1 MDVAR
6 WTGREAAALRLAWR
20 MSVRAYAAHLGVS
33 AATVS
38 NWHSRAE
45 HARLYTETQQMLD
58 VDLAQAPADVQERFR
73 AILAG
78 EGWNVSRPRS
88 GREAHSVASSA
99 PPITVPQRRVSA
111 DRVHGRGALLDQVD
125 PSVSEDEG
133 GGHRRQGR
141 VVVLHGI
148 GGVGKTTV
156 ALEMAHRALARGV
169 ATWWVPADD
178 PDSMRAALYAVA
190 FAAGAHDHDFDHAH
204 PADVLWR
211 YLNGLPRPWL
221 LVVDNADDPGAL
233 AGAAGAVADGVGW
246 LRPPTHEHGAVV
258 VTSRDGRVEQWAS
271 WVDLRRVP
279 TLDSDSA
286 ADMLMDL
293 APDAGDRDDA
303 RRLAAALGGL
313 PLALELA
320 GRYLASAATDPLPSP
335 GSAASFAAYRSSLDQ
350 RLVELPM
357 SEHGPD
363 TTGDNRRA
371 LSTTWEMSVD
381 LLTRQ
386 GHDLARPLLRLI
398 ACFAAAPL
406 PYQRLIRPDILQHS
420 PLFPNAT
427 PVRLSRCVRALA
439 GLGLIVI
446 ETTAPDRS
454 GSMPPG
460 LGAWSGLLTMH
471 PLVRAATRATMRL
484 AEEPTTH
491 VELVTELLVAATDD
505 LDAGNATDW
514 PRWAALAPHC
524 FALLDLVASAAPA
537 SPQTRSA
544 ALLAARRAAWYRY
557 MAGLYRQAETDFR
570 TILDVATGILGQT
583 HPDTL
588 AVRNNLARCIRETGR
603 GPLAEAEFRSVLGV
617 ARDQLGDE
625 HPVTINIRINLART
639 VRESGRSAAAESEFR
654 SIVDVARHALG
665 EDHPDTLVARG
676 NLAVTLREQGRY
688 AEAEADYRAVLTA
701 WRRTFGEDDLTTL
714 DIRYELA
721 ETLLHGGS
729 PQAAEAEYNA
739 ILATAQ
745 PVYGSDHP
753 NTLIIRHGLARALQA
768 SGRPE
773 AARAELRQ
781 ILQLRQARLGAE
793 HPFTQATQE
802 ALASLDEYRG

>member
-1 MDVAR
+1 MEVAR
-6 WTGREAAALRLAWR
+6 WTGREAAALRLARR

-33 AATVS
+33 AATIS
-38 NWHSRAE
+38 NWHIRAE
-45 HARLYTETQQMLD
+45 HARLRTETQRMLD
-58 VDLAQAPADVQERFR
+58 VDLAQAPADVQERFQ

-78 EGWNVSRPRS
+78 KDVSRPRS
-88 GREAHSVASSA
+88 GREAHSLASSA

-111 DRVHGRGALLDQVD
+111 DRVQGRGALLDQVD
-125 PSVSEDEG
+125 PSVGEDEG
-133 GGHRRQGR
+133 GGHRRRAR

-156 ALEMAHRALARGV
+156 ALEIAHRALARG
-169 ATWWVPADD
+169 ATTWWVPAED

-211 YLNGLPRPWL
+211 SLNAMESAWL

-233 AGAAGAVADGVGW
+233 AGAGGAVADGVGW
-246 LRPPTHEHGAVV
+246 LRPPRHEHGGVV

-286 ADMLMDL
+286 ADMLLDL
-293 APDAGDRDDA
+293 APDAGDRDAA
-303 RRLAAALGGL
+303 RGLAAALGGL

-357 SEHGPD
+357 SEHGSD
-363 TTGDNRRA
+363 TTGEYRRA

-406 PYQRLIRPDILQHS
+406 PYQRLIRPDILQQS

-439 GLGLIVI
+439 GLGLIVV

-454 GSMPPG
+454 PDAPTG

-471 PLVRAATRATMRL
+471 PLVRAATRANMRL

-491 VELVTELLVAATDD
+491 VELVTDLLVAATDA
-505 LDAGNATDW
+505 LDAGDATDW

-524 FALLDLVASAAPA
+524 FAVLDLVAGAAPTSA
-537 SPQTRSA
+537 QQRSA
-544 ALLAARRAAWYRY
+544 ALLPARRAAWYRY

-570 TILDVATGILGQT
+570 TILDVATGILGAT

-588 AVRNNLARCIRETGR
+588 SARNNLARCIRETGR
-603 GPLAEAEFRSVLGV
+603 GPLAEAELRSVLGV
-617 ARDQLGDE
+617 ASDHLGDE
-625 HPVTINIRINLART
+625 HPITINIRINLART
-639 VRESGRSAAAESEFR
+639 IRENGRSAAAEAEFR
-654 SIVDVARHALG
+654 SIVETARHALG
-665 EDHPDTLVARG
+665 EDHPDTLVAG
-676 NLAVTLREQGRY
+676 LNLAVALREQGRY
-688 AEAEADYRAVLTA
+688 AEAEAHYRAGLVA
-701 WRRTFGEDDLTTL
+701 WRRTFGEEDLTTL

-721 ETLLHGGS
+721 ETLRQGGS
-729 PQAAEAEYNA
+729 PQAAEDEYRV

-745 PVYGSDHP
+745 AVYGDEHP
-753 NTLIIRHGLARALQA
+753 NTLIIRQGLASALRA

-773 AARAELRQ
+773 AARAELHQ
-781 ILQLRQARLGAE
+781 ILQLRRSRLGAE
-793 HPFTQATQE
+793 HPFTKATQE
-802 ALASLDEYRG
+802 MLASLGE